1 MTWKNLRQGKAT
13 VPHGKYTL
21 TPPVPSKKKK
31 NTKRNNEKITTAD

>member
-21 TPPVPSKKKK
+21 TPPVPSKKK
-31 NTKRNNEKITTAD
+31 NTKRNNEKTTTAD